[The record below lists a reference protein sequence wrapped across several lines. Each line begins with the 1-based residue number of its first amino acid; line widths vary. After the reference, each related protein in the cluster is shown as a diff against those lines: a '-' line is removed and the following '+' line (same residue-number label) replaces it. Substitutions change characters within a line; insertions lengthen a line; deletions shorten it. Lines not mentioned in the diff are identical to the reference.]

1 MRAPDM
7 GHWRAI
13 KQGEGRSF
21 TVFPGQAPKPGN
33 ALVRTPSATFQAGH
47 ASSILLT
54 RSIKSPSRR
63 GISCGGVMRARRGQ
77 YIGPY
82 RGPLVLELTDGP

>member
-63 GISCGGVMRARRGQ
+63 GILVVPSCGLAGGNTLGHTVGH
-77 YIGPY
+77 
-82 RGPLVLELTDGP
+82 